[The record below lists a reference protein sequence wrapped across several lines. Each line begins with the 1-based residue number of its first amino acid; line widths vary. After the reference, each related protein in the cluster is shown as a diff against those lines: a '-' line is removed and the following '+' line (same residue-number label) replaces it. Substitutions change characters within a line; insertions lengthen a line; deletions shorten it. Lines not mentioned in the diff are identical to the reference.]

1 MPYCHCCDALNGEN
15 WLLRCDR
22 PAGDHRPRPAAQ
34 LAAPT
39 SLGWQIDHFVGYFV
53 ITLGF
58 CLVWRRPAV
67 VAGALAVFAAVLEAA
82 QGLTADRSRNIMA
95 VVYGVGGV
103 LTAAT
108 IAELV
113 MRAQRRGSS
122 ADIKGS

>member
-1 MPYCHCCDALNGEN
+1 MRLVTKVGCFAVIALLVITGLGPPN
-15 WLLRCDR
+15 WQ
-22 PAGDHRPRPAAQ
+22 PR
-34 LAAPT
+34 T

-53 ITLGF
+53 ITAGF
-58 CLVWRRPAV
+58 CLVWRRPAM

-82 QGLTADRSRNIMA
+82 QGLTADRSPNIMA

-103 LTAAT
+103 LTAAM

-113 MRAQRRGSS
+113 MRARRRGSS